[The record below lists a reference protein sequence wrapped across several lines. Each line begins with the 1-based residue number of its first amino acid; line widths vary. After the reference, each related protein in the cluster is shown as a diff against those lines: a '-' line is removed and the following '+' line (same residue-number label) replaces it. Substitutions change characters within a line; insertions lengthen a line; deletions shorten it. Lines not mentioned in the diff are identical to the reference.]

1 MGTILS
7 IINLAKKNP
16 KFPYT
21 SAVTKKKHFD
31 CNYRKLF
38 RIITIKMVSFGK
50 IVRMRSADEVAAADT
65 RA

>member
-7 IINLAKKNP
+7 IINLAKK
-16 KFPYT
+16 K
-21 SAVTKKKHFD
+21 SKVSLHECSDKKKHFD